1 MAKEND
7 NGLNYIIQAIDNIIT
22 PRVETLKY
30 DKTYRAKVTTV
41 VDTGIY
47 KVEISGV
54 EYQLNYDG
62 TLSVGD
68 IVRVKAP
75 LNNFSDIY
83 IETEPSSGGSGG
95 GTTNYKDLTNKPVL
109 NTSTTASL
117 ETNSSEIINGTISL
131 HKVSKTGS
139 YNDLNDLPSL
149 DFIASSQKGAASG
162 VATLDE
168 NKIVPKSELPTDT
181 AYDSNYTHITVVDNV
196 TTESSTDALSANQGK
211 LLSDRISA
219 NDTMIDTLQ
228 QDIIQTDDDLTAV
241 KNDYI
246 SKTEKA
252 AANGVATLDSN
263 TKIYPV
269 QLPVATADTLGA
281 VKVGDNLSM
290 TTDGVLSVTG
300 VATLTDNK
308 INSANLPIA
317 SADILGAIRVGENL
331 TIDEDGILS
340 STASALQVASSTVL
354 GGIKVGENLTITED
368 GVLSA
373 TGGSSGLV
381 ADTLPIGSVVEWYS
395 SNIPTNWL
403 ECNGQ
408 AISRTDYSE
417 LFTVLG
423 TTYGEGDGST
433 TFNLPNMSGKF
444 NVGLDSDDTDF
455 DTLGKTGG
463 SKSQDM
469 THSHTTQSHILTV
482 SELPAH
488 THTYDKSNS
497 STGSHTLTVSEI
509 PSHTHTYNKSN
520 STTGSHTLTVSE
532 IPSHNHQ
539 LYATSRQVGVDSG
552 TNWVMK
558 YIDDTKGYDNTT
570 STGGGQGHTHT
581 ISTTSTTTGSRGG
594 GTGHTHTISTT
605 STNSGSTG
613 GGEAHSHGD
622 TGETELTV
630 STLPPYIVTYYI
642 IKAKQAQVVEANVV
656 DTLDS
661 DSATDA
667 LSANQGKVLNEKIL
681 NIDKLQISSTEPTD
695 SSVVL
700 WIDTSET

>member
-1 MAKEND
+1 MEVNTNSEQAAD
-7 NGLNYIIQAIDNIIT
+7 YIIQAIDNIIT

-95 GTTNYKDLTNKPVL
+95 GTTNYKDLTNKPIL

-117 ETNSSEIINGTISL
+117 TTSSSEIINGTISL
-131 HKVSKTGS
+131 HKVSKTGN
-139 YNDLNDLPSL
+139 YNDLNNLPSL
-149 DFIASSQKGAASG
+149 DFIASSQKGVSSG

-181 AYDSNYTHITVVDNV
+181 VYDSDYTHISVVDNV

-228 QDIIQTDDDLTAV
+228 QDIIQTDDDLTTV

-269 QLPVATADTLGA
+269 QLPAATVDTLGA
-281 VKVGDNLSM
+281 
-290 TTDGVLSVTG
+290 
-300 VATLTDNK
+300 
-308 INSANLPIA
+308 
-317 SADILGAIRVGENL
+317 IRIGENL

-373 TGGSSGLV
+373 IGGSSGLV

-444 NVGLDSDDTDF
+444 NVGLDSNDTDF

-497 STGSHTLTVSEI
+497 STGSHTLTVSEV
-509 PSHTHTYNKSN
+509 PSHTHSYDKSN

-532 IPSHNHQ
+532 IPSHYHQ
-539 LYATSRQVGVDSG
+539 LYATSRQVGVSSG
-552 TNWVMK
+552 DNWVMK

-594 GTGHTHTISTT
+594 GSGHTHTISTT

-613 GGEAHSHGD
+613 SGEAHSHGD
-622 TGETELTV
+622 TGKTELTV

-661 DSATDA
+661 DSTTDA

-681 NIDKLQISSTEPTD
+681 SIDKLQISSTEPTD
-695 SSVVL
+695 SSVIL